1 MGAVEVEQVLSGNL
15 EISEA
20 GQLKERDSVTGSGVV
35 PGPLAMGCVIE
46 GNAWERA
53 IEVWKCI
60 LPGSSAVKAGQ
71 MIGKLLATDSH
82 CSEQPVL

>member
-20 GQLKERDSVTGSGVV
+20 GQLKERDSVTDLEETGVV
-35 PGPLAMGCVIE
+35 LGPLAKGCVIE

-60 LPGSSAVKAGQ
+60 
-71 MIGKLLATDSH
+71 
-82 CSEQPVL
+82 